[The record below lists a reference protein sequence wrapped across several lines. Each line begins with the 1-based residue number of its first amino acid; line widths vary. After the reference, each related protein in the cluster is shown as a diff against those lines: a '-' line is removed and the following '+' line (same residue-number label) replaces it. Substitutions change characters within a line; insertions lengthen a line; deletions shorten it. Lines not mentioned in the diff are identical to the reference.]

1 MKTFFTHIFAVLFL
15 LIVAGSRLVG
25 ISQDTPANYTVEK
38 VVPAHTHS
46 LKIVEHRVAK
56 SYQADSGFTTIEA
69 DSGDIDFSDTF
80 VVLATLAKI
89 IVFAFIVTSLG
100 NKLGK
105 RRLFYEAF
113 VRIFSHK
120 YIVLRTLRI

>member
-1 MKTFFTHIFAVLFL
+1 MKTFFIHMISVLFL
-15 LIVAGSRLVG
+15 LVVAGSRLVG
-25 ISQDTPANYTVEK
+25 ISHDTPTGYTVEK
-38 VVPAHTHS
+38 IVPAYTHS

-56 SYQADSGFTTIEA
+56 SYQADSGFTTIETDA
-69 DSGDIDFSDTF
+69 GDIDFSDPF
-80 VVLATLAKI
+80 VVMATLAKI
-89 IVFAFIVTSLG
+89 IVFAFIAISLG
-100 NKLGK
+100 NKFGK